1 MKFLK
6 NPNGINRI
14 KFLEI
19 LALAVGSLI
28 IIPILTIVIYTF
40 SQESFVMLAVALL
53 SLGIFMTVLSTWFA
67 LNKYLRM
74 SIDDLYS

>member
-1 MKFLK
+1 LFQAVIQGVLSAIFGMFLLVVVFYAS
-6 NPNGINRI
+6 NNI
-14 KFLEI
+14 FDTFEI
-19 LALAVGSLI
+19 
-28 IIPILTIVIYTF
+28 TF
-40 SQESFVMLAVALL
+40 SQESFVMLAIALL